1 MFPLN
6 MNTQKRYPFSEKPAI
21 NNFYQMFHREPS
33 FMSDTRNQCLQLVPY
48 MKRVL
53 CTSKD
58 AEYLLTRIRFSC
70 QEPEQIVQ
78 IYFITMLGKESKR
91 RKVKKPWVTSA
102 LYSPFIPLQL
112 SEGNA
117 LSTDPLQTEAKGT
130 ISSALYTEDRTLNSP
145 QYHSFSTVLLI
156 WKVSKHMT
164 VSAVFQGHKGIH
176 KHKSLPPPIANP
188 PPSKSSLAVLPETYA
203 IWKPSFTPLLEP
215 RSKPA
220 CGTIYTAAIC
230 KGKFTP
236 VNIYFDVV

>member
-145 QYHSFSTVLLI
+145 QYHIVSVQYFSSEKFQSTWQFQQFFKVTRAFTNTSPCPLQLLI
-156 WKVSKHMT
+156 H
-164 VSAVFQGHKGIH
+164 HP
-176 KHKSLPPPIANP
+176 LNP
-188 PPSKSSLAVLPETYA
+188 V
-203 IWKPSFTPLLEP
+203 
-215 RSKPA
+215 
-220 CGTIYTAAIC
+220 
-230 KGKFTP
+230 
-236 VNIYFDVV
+236 